1 VFTGG
6 FVNGVRLGLGK
17 YRSRLQIVAD
27 MLSVVSSNDDA
38 GKTRIMYLAN
48 LSWDLLNRY
57 LGDLLEAGLL
67 SFSGS
72 GCYVLTARGKQ
83 FLWRFSEY
91 CERCK
96 KVNEH
101 LNDLDKEK
109 KDLENM
115 CFNAKEADRK

>member
-1 VFTGG
+1 M
-6 FVNGVRLGLGK
+6 GK

-67 SFSGS
+67 SCDSS
-72 GCYVLTARGKQ
+72 GCYVLTAKGTQ
-83 FLWRFSEY
+83 FLCRFGEY
-91 CERCK
+91 SKRCE
-96 KVNEH
+96 KVNAH
-101 LNDLDKEK
+101 LDDLDKER
-109 KDLENM
+109 KDLETM
-115 CFNAKEADRK
+115 CFV